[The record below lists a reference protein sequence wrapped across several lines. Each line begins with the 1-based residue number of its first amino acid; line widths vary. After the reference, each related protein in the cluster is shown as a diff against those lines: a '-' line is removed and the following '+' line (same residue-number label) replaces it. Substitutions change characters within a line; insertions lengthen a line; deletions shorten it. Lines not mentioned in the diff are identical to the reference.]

1 MSKEHDI
8 TKSMLETIRK
18 AESDSRKN
26 LIENLEDNLGGE
38 TNVEND
44 DNVVDTEGTEET
56 EVSDGEDLGNQ
67 EALEQQDTFVEQVGP
82 SDFGFFKL
90 YPETGNAVFNGKL
103 KSGLEWQVSA
113 NDGMYINM
121 DNVELDDKLANQIKK
136 LNAFGENFKIEWEER
151 MRKEYSNKTNDEL

>member
-18 AESDSRKN
+18 AESNSRKK

-38 TNVEND
+38 AND
-44 DNVVDTEGTEET
+44 DIVDTEET

-67 EALEQQDTFVEQVGP
+67 EALEQQDSFVEQVGP

-90 YPETGNAVFNGKL
+90 YPENGNAIFNGKL
-103 KSGLEWQVSA
+103 KSGLEWQVSV

-136 LNAFGENFKIEWEER
+136 LNAFGENFKIEWEES